1 MSKAKFSLGQVVI
14 TPGAKDALEHNDVVT
29 ALSRHCTGD
38 FGDVCEEDK
47 ALNEEAVATGDRIL
61 SAYIDRNGIKFWI
74 ITEWDRSATTIL
86 LPSEY
91 CNAPACRSESPLLP
105 ASLPGRHGLLP
116 A

>member
-1 MSKAKFSLGQVVI
+1 MLVEKFALGQIVI
-14 TPGAKDALEHNDVVT
+14 TPRAKVRLSHNDVVT
-29 ALSRHCTGD
+29 ALDRHRSGD

-47 ALNEEAVATGDRIL
+47 ALNDEAIETGDRIL

-91 CNAPACRSESPLLP
+91 
-105 ASLPGRHGLLP
+105 
-116 A
+116 